1 MLRSAVLRS
10 QCSFALIGFA
20 ILPVE
25 LLFAPT
31 GQLVQSRSISSKSWP
46 DCLRCRQ
53 VPDRRPTACVLAFV
67 LP

>member
-25 LLFAPT
+25 LLF